1 MKISVK
7 HIETF
12 KIKLYMSEKLIKN
25 IAVDLLCIATIWG
38 LINNPYV
45 AFRNGNCPFMPMAT
59 TIIGGGI
66 SIFAISKYIS

>member
-1 MKISVK
+1 
-7 HIETF
+7 
-12 KIKLYMSEKLIKN
+12 MSEKLIKN

-45 AFRNGNCPFMPMAT
+45 AFSNRPCGLMPMAT

-66 SIFAISKYIS
+66 SIFAIRKYIS

>member
-1 MKISVK
+1 LKVSVK

-12 KIKLYMSEKLIKN
+12 TFELYMSEKLIKN

-45 AFRNGNCPFMPMAT
+45 AFSNRPCALMPMAT

-66 SIFAISKYIS
+66 SIFAIRKYIS